1 MGFFAEDSSLIVTH
15 ILYKAALVLALLRC
29 ALSWALKLWND
40 TLTPPTS
47 RHSPSTQQIRDRLI
61 LTTFGDV
68 ADRKQDSDLSD
79 AVAAACAVC
88 LNQMKAEDE
97 VRELRNCCHVFHK
110 DCIDRWI
117 DHELDDQEED
127 ESNHRTCPLCRTPLL
142 TASQSLDWTAAA
154 EHQQQ
159 PSWAVERILY
169 LFGDD
174 LPFSICNVSCKIG
187 K

>member
-1 MGFFAEDSSLIVTH
+1 
-15 ILYKAALVLALLRC
+15 
-29 ALSWALKLWND
+29 
-40 TLTPPTS
+40 
-47 RHSPSTQQIRDRLI
+47 
-61 LTTFGDV
+61 
-68 ADRKQDSDLSD
+68 
-79 AVAAACAVC
+79 
-88 LNQMKAEDE
+88 MKAEDE

-117 DHELDDQEED
+117 DHELDD
-127 ESNHRTCPLCRTPLL
+127 HCPLCRTPLL
-142 TASQSLDWTAAA
+142 TAV